1 MPELAAGLEKI
12 SSLWGTLQQSQVL
25 SEVWSELKSETID
38 FGIMEHA
45 RDVAVIPAAGLKWND
60 VGSWDSLFEMLPADA
75 DGNIILSGDH
85 FGMDTR
91 NSLVFGDED
100 RSRLIVTLGV
110 QNLVIVDT
118 ENVLLVCSI
127 EEAQRI
133 REVVRQL
140 KGKKPEY
147 L

>member
-1 MPELAAGLEKI
+1 
-12 SSLWGTLQQSQVL
+12 
-25 SEVWSELKSETID
+25 
-38 FGIMEHA
+38 
-45 RDVAVIPAAGLKWND
+45 
-60 VGSWDSLFEMLPADA
+60 
-75 DGNIILSGDH
+75 
-85 FGMDTR
+85 
-91 NSLVFGDED
+91 
-100 RSRLIVTLGV
+100 V